1 MYGMKIRNRV
11 LNKLKDKRIRRR
23 LAEGLDV
30 TDQSI
35 MNYISAN
42 KDNGPLT
49 TAVALLVI
57 REETELSDEEI
68 LQPATEGIRS

>member
-1 MYGMKIRNRV
+1 MKIRKRI
-11 LNKLKDKRIRRR
+11 LSQLKDKRIRRR
-23 LAEGLDV
+23 LAESLDV

-35 MNYISAN
+35 MNYIGAN

-49 TAVALLVI
+49 TAAALLVI

-68 LQPATEGIRS
+68 LEPERARI